1 MAFFVQKFGGSSLA
15 TRERI
20 HAVAERIDK
29 ALRGG
34 DRIAVVV
41 SAMGDTT
48 DDLTETAHCINSQ
61 PRAREMDFLLSTG
74 ELVSAALM
82 SMALHKLGR
91 EAIALSG
98 PQAGIRTDGRYG
110 RARITEIAPVR
121 IREEIDAGRIPVM
134 AGFQGLG
141 CDGDIVTLARG
152 TSDTSAVAL
161 AVALK
166 VDRCEIYT
174 DVEGIFTA
182 DPRTVPLARKIDF
195 IVYDEMLE
203 MAKLGARVIHP
214 RAVEIA
220 EHFGLPVVV
229 RSSFTDTVGTQIV
242 AESAAPIETMQ
253 RVRAVAHDLDVARVT
268 VRGISDRPGLAQAL
282 FQPLADHHINIDVIV
297 QNVSDGGV
305 TDISFT
311 VSEADMDETLKLVR
325 PVAARIGS
333 RDVMASAELGKVSIV
348 GVGIQSTPGI
358 AARMFGA
365 LAAAGINI
373 VSITT
378 SEIRIT
384 CLVRKEDVVQAT
396 VGLHSEF
403 DLGDPDLE

>member
-1 MAFFVQKFGGSSLA
+1 MALLVQKFGGSSLA

-29 ALRGG
+29 AICGG
-34 DRIAVVV
+34 DRVAVVV

-48 DDLTETAHCINSQ
+48 DDLTEAAHRINSQ

-82 SMALHKLGR
+82 SMALHKIGR
-91 EAIALSG
+91 EAVALSG

-110 RARITEIAPVR
+110 RARITEIEPSR
-121 IREEIDAGRIPVM
+121 ICEEIEAGRTPIM

-141 CDGDIVTLARG
+141 RDEDIVTLARG

-182 DPRTVPLARKIDF
+182 DPRIVPSACKLDV

-203 MAKLGARVIHP
+203 MAKLGARVMHP

-229 RSSFTDTVGTQIV
+229 RSSFTDAVGTQIM

-282 FQPLADHHINIDVIV
+282 FQPLAEHHINIDVIV

-305 TDISFT
+305 ADISFT
-311 VSEADMDETLKLVR
+311 VSEADIDETLNLVR
-325 PVAARIGS
+325 PVAEEIGS
-333 RDVMASAELGKVSIV
+333 RDVAASTELGKVSIV

-358 AARMFGA
+358 AARMFGT
-365 LAAAGINI
+365 LADAGVNI
-373 VSITT
+373 AGITT

-384 CLVRKEDVVQAT
+384 CLVRKEDVDRAAN
-396 VGLHSEF
+396 GLHAEF
-403 DLGDPDLE
+403 ELGDSNLE